1 MGTQNAP
8 SDVSTPRRDQDAAF
22 LELRD
27 LIVTG
32 KLAPG
37 APIIEMPL
45 AEKLGFT
52 RTVIRAAMR
61 RLELEGYVNS
71 VKLKKYSRMVVAPL
85 TPESV
90 SELFAIM
97 GSLEGLAIRE
107 AASRDEGAR
116 QQIADEMEALNDALL
131 QASTGDPVDVIE
143 AQELHVRFHS
153 VPVDVAAGPI
163 LFAQIDTIKH
173 RVERYERLYTHVLIS
188 GIEDSVRE
196 HQDIIAAVRA
206 GDQDAAQRAT
216 ETNWR
221 RGAER
226 YERALARGGARG
238 RL

>member
-1 MGTQNAP
+1 MGTQKAA
-8 SDVSTPRRDQDAAF
+8 SDAATPRRDPDHAF

-32 KLAPG
+32 KLSPG
-37 APIIEMPL
+37 APIIEMAL

-85 TPESV
+85 TAESV
-90 SELFAIM
+90 GELFAIM
-97 GSLEGLAIRE
+97 GALEGLATRE
-107 AASRDEGAR
+107 AASREEDAR
-116 QQIADEMEALNDALL
+116 QQIADEMEALNQALL
-131 QASTGDPVDVIE
+131 QASTGNPADVVD
-143 AQELHVRFHS
+143 AQELHVRFHT
-153 VPVDVAAGPI
+153 VPANVAAGPI
-163 LFAQIDTIKH
+163 LFAQIETIKH

-188 GIEDSVRE
+188 GISDSVKE

-206 GDQDAAQRAT
+206 GDPDAAQRAT
-216 ETNWR
+216 EMNWR

-226 YERALARGGARG
+226 YERALARVGPRG